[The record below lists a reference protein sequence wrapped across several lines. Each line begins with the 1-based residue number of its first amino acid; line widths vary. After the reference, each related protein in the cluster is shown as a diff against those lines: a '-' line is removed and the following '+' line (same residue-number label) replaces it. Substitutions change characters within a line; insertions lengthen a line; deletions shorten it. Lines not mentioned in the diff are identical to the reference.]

1 MTTRLTR
8 LTGLAMLFGSRLAGI
23 TVSLVFMPLYARLLG
38 AHDFGLVAL
47 VLSMQALMIMLDLG
61 MSALTTRDLAA
72 GKSSS
77 ASVEQWQQGEK
88 VLSIFFL
95 ALLLPSLMAAAVLD
109 LSPILAAA
117 CIALFWALS
126 LQNLAQAAMV
136 ALGDINLAALLQGF
150 GVLSR
155 AALTAAT
162 LLWVEASVQAFVA
175 VQLLGALTH
184 LAANRHFGQRRLAH
198 ASHQPPEP
206 LIKLVRRGLPLFLV
220 GAAGAAVLQVDK
232 LLVGTFIGPAA
243 LAPYFLATTFCLT
256 PIAVLAGPVV
266 QFFQPPLIRAFAGGE
281 AVALQRC
288 TQHLTI
294 ALLLTVL
301 LPTAVLWLLRA
312 PLIEW
317 WLQDR
322 ELASRVASMSTLLLP
337 AAAIGAIGNVPLALL
352 NARSD
357 FAFQA
362 RLSAGLT
369 VLTLTAVAFAAIQKQ
384 MLMVCWIYL
393 CYYTLVTACLWW
405 RAGLN
410 SSTQK
415 AAVQSATLSLS
426 TTLLTCLPIAIAL
439 YLQ

>member
-72 GKSSS
+72 SKSSS
-77 ASVEQWQQGEK
+77 ASIGQWKQSEK
-88 VLSIFFL
+88 VLSVYFL
-95 ALLLPSLMAAAVLD
+95 ALLLPSMVIGALLD
-109 LSPILAAA
+109 QSTILVAA
-117 CIALFWALS
+117 CIALFWALT
-126 LQNLAQAAMV
+126 LQNLAQAAMI
-136 ALGDINLAALLQGF
+136 ALGDVNRAALLQVF
-150 GVLSR
+150 GVLTR
-155 AALTAAT
+155 AALTAGT
-162 LLWVEASVQAFVA
+162 LIWIEASVQAFVA
-175 VQLLGALTH
+175 VQLLGAIAH
-184 LAANRHFGQRRLAH
+184 LAANRHFGQRQLKLVSH
-198 ASHQPPEP
+198 APAEP
-206 LIKLVRRGLPLFLV
+206 LIELVRRGLPLFLV

-266 QFFQPPLIRAFAGGE
+266 QFFQPPLIRAFTSGE
-281 AVALQRC
+281 AVALRRC
-288 TQHLTI
+288 TQNLTI
-294 ALLLTVL
+294 ALLTAVL
-301 LPTAVLWLLRA
+301 LPTAALWLIRE

-322 ELASRVASMSTLLLP
+322 ELASRVAAMSTFLLP
-337 AAAIGAIGNVPLALL
+337 AAAVGAIGNVPLALL

-369 VLTLTAVAFAAIQKQ
+369 VVTLTAVAFAASQKQ
-384 MLMVCWIYL
+384 LLMVCWIFL
-393 CYYTLVTACLWW
+393 GYYTLVTACLWW

-415 AAVQSATLSLS
+415 VAVQSGALSL
-426 TTLLTCLPIAIAL
+426 TATLLTCMSIAIAL
-439 YLQ
+439 NLQ